1 MNAFSKL
8 DKRLTHSSSSR
19 RQEARS
25 AAPRRPETLSS
36 SELKRVVMA
45 MVG

>member
-1 MNAFSKL
+1 MNKFSKP
-8 DKRLTHSSSSR
+8 DKRLTHSASSR
-19 RQEARS
+19 RQEALS
-25 AAPRRPETLSS
+25 AAPRRPAILSS